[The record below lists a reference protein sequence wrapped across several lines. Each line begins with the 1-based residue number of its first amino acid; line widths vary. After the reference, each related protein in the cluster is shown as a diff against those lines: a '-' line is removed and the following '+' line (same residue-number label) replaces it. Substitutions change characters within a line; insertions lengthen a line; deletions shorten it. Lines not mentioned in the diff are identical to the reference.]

1 MDTTAQP
8 HDRESSVGNLSP
20 AVGARNPLGIDCRT
34 GPPAYIAWLLNS
46 RTRFLESIPRPIA
59 GL

>member
-1 MDTTAQP
+1 MDPTAQP

-46 RTRFLESIPRPIA
+46 RLGS
-59 GL
+59 